1 MAYNPSTNIV
11 VSGKTFMDVPAV
23 QFKTPDGAMVNF
35 AHVGGSIRFSPTLE
49 EQTNNVENFSN
60 AIIDPITS
68 TLLNQLDSDFV
79 AENIKKDV
87 DLFGLV
93 GTMEGGE
100 GSSWTD
106 NYSVFATGTFT
117 PTEKV
122 TEWSIDTGVPYSY
135 HDSNNKLNY
144 LQQSLILWREPDGN
158 SLNGLVVATLRSYSK
173 QYPDY
178 NGGALGSLAGTAAKL
193 FYRKKTNAF
202 PQEGETIWKIDGN
215 SDIAFMA
222 GRPYRWILLG
232 VLK

>member
-1 MAYNPSTNIV
+1 MSIQTELTRITNAKAAIKTAIE
-11 VSGKTFMDVPAV
+11 GKGVTVPN
-23 QFKTPDGAMVNF
+23 G
-35 AHVGGSIRFSPTLE
+35 
-49 EQTNNVENFSN
+49 
-60 AIIDPITS
+60 
-68 TLLNQLDSDFV
+68 TLLDGMAALIESIE
-79 AENIKKDV
+79 A
-87 DLFGLV
+87 
-93 GTMEGGE
+93 GG

-106 NYSVFATGTFT
+106 SYSVFATGTFT

-135 HDSNNKLNY
+135 YDSNNKLNY

-193 FYRKKTNAF
+193 FYRKNTNNF

-215 SDIAFMA
+215 SDITFMA

>member
-1 MAYNPSTNIV
+1 MAVDRAIDSTEFDSKLTAVADAIRTAGGTTETMSFPS
-11 VSGKTFMDVPAV
+11 G
-23 QFKTPDGAMVNF
+23 MVE
-35 AHVGGSIRFSPTLE
+35 AITAIQAGG
-49 EQTNNVENFSN
+49 
-60 AIIDPITS
+60 
-68 TLLNQLDSDFV
+68 
-79 AENIKKDV
+79 
-87 DLFGLV
+87 
-93 GTMEGGE
+93 

-106 NYSVFATGTFT
+106 SYSVFATGTFT

-173 QYPDY
+173 QDLDY

-202 PQEGETIWKIDGN
+202 PQEGETIWKIDGDN
-215 SDIAFMA
+215 NITFMA
-222 GRPYRWILLG
+222 GKPYRWILIG

>member
-1 MAYNPSTNIV
+1 MAVDRAIDST
-11 VSGKTFMDVPAV
+11 
-23 QFKTPDGAMVNF
+23 
-35 AHVGGSIRFSPTLE
+35 E
-49 EQTNNVENFSN
+49 
-60 AIIDPITS
+60 
-68 TLLNQLDSDFV
+68 LDSKLTTV
-79 AENIKKDV
+79 ADEIRTA
-87 DLFGLV
+87 G
-93 GTMEGGE
+93 GTTEPMSFPSGMVEAITAIQAGG

-144 LQQSLILWREPDGN
+144 YQQSLILWREPEGN
-158 SLNGLVVATLRSYSK
+158 SINGLVVATLRSYSK

-178 NGGALGSLAGTAAKL
+178 NGGALGSLAGTPVQL
-193 FYRKKTNAF
+193 LYRKDTNHF

-215 SDIAFMA
+215 SNIAFMA

>member
-1 MAYNPSTNIV
+1 MSVQSEITRLENAKAAIKAAIE
-11 VSGKTFMDVPAV
+11 GKGVTV
-23 QFKTPDGAMVNF
+23 PDG
-35 AHVGGSIRFSPTLE
+35 
-49 EQTNNVENFSN
+49 
-60 AIIDPITS
+60 
-68 TLLNQLDSDFV
+68 TLLDGMAALIESIE
-79 AENIKKDV
+79 A
-87 DLFGLV
+87 
-93 GTMEGGE
+93 GG

-106 NYSVFATGTFT
+106 SYSVFATGTFT

-173 QYPDY
+173 QSPDY

-222 GRPYRWILLG
+222 GRLYRWILLG

>member
-1 MAYNPSTNIV
+1 MAVDKAIDSTEFDSKLTTVADAIRTAGGTTETMSFT
-11 VSGKTFMDVPAV
+11 SG
-23 QFKTPDGAMVNF
+23 MVE
-35 AHVGGSIRFSPTLE
+35 AITAIQAGG
-49 EQTNNVENFSN
+49 
-60 AIIDPITS
+60 
-68 TLLNQLDSDFV
+68 
-79 AENIKKDV
+79 
-87 DLFGLV
+87 
-93 GTMEGGE
+93 

-106 NYSVFATGTFT
+106 SYSVFATRTFT

-144 LQQSLILWREPDGN
+144 LQQSLILWREPDVN

>member
-1 MAYNPSTNIV
+1 MAVDRAIDSTEFDSKLTAVADAIRTAGGTTETMSFPS
-11 VSGKTFMDVPAV
+11 G
-23 QFKTPDGAMVNF
+23 MVE
-35 AHVGGSIRFSPTLE
+35 AITAIQAGG
-49 EQTNNVENFSN
+49 
-60 AIIDPITS
+60 
-68 TLLNQLDSDFV
+68 
-79 AENIKKDV
+79 
-87 DLFGLV
+87 
-93 GTMEGGE
+93 

-106 NYSVFATGTFT
+106 SYSVFATGTFT

-158 SLNGLVVATLRSYSK
+158 SLNGLVVATLRSYSE

-178 NGGALGSLAGTAAKL
+178 NGGALGSLAGAATKL

-202 PQEGETIWKIDGN
+202 PQEGETIWKIDSN

-222 GRPYRWILLG
+222 GRSYRLILLG

>member
-1 MAYNPSTNIV
+1 MSIQTELTRITNAKAAIKTAIE
-11 VSGKTFMDVPAV
+11 GKGVTV
-23 QFKTPDGAMVNF
+23 PDG
-35 AHVGGSIRFSPTLE
+35 
-49 EQTNNVENFSN
+49 
-60 AIIDPITS
+60 
-68 TLLNQLDSDFV
+68 TLLDGMAALIESIE
-79 AENIKKDV
+79 A
-87 DLFGLV
+87 
-93 GTMEGGE
+93 GGGG

-193 FYRKKTNAF
+193 FYRKNTNAF
-202 PQEGETIWKIDGN
+202 PQEGETIWKIDGDTN
-215 SDIAFMA
+215 ITFMQ
-222 GRPYRWILLG
+222 GKSYRWILLG